1 MPNRTRRPVT
11 QIVRGPC
18 LQSPTKPVP
27 AAAPAASDVT
37 GESPTKKA
45 DEELK
50 KNLETLPSFSSD
62 EDDSVGGNHD
72 LQKSIST
79 ALSALDDSSDRKNKS
94 EAEKVAAVSAA
105 STAAV
110 IKQELPQTM
119 SPVVNVQEK
128 MSSAD
133 SLKAAQQDAGTSD
146 QLAKIQATVAIE
158 GSTEEENT
166 DSGGEGMYRERDEF
180 VVKIEDIE
188 TLKVM

>member
-1 MPNRTRRPVT
+1 MLLILDIYFFIFVYLF
-11 QIVRGPC
+11 IY
-18 LQSPTKPVP
+18 
-27 AAAPAASDVT
+27 
-37 GESPTKKA
+37 
-45 DEELK
+45 
-50 KNLETLPSFSSD
+50 F
-62 EDDSVGGNHD
+62 
-72 LQKSIST
+72 
-79 ALSALDDSSDRKNKS
+79 AL

-110 IKQELPQTM
+110 IKQELPQTT